1 MSDPLA
7 TPPAAHAAVHAAVHP
22 AVHPALGPLAQL
34 IGVWRGEGEGAFPTI
49 TSFRYRE
56 EVEFTHDG
64 RPVLAYRQRTWRID
78 AEVPMHGESGF
89 LRGPVDGRV
98 DLIIAQ
104 PTGFAEAATLTVG
117 EEDATL
123 VLDGAR
129 AALQRTPGAKDVRDV
144 RRRFRLDGDALHYD
158 LWMSYAG
165 HEDEHHLRAVL
176 HRA

>member
-1 MSDPLA
+1 
-7 TPPAAHAAVHAAVHP
+7 
-22 AVHPALGPLAQL
+22 
-34 IGVWRGEGEGAFPTI
+34 
-49 TSFRYRE
+49 
-56 EVEFTHDG
+56 
-64 RPVLAYRQRTWRID
+64 
-78 AEVPMHGESGF
+78 MHGESGF

-98 DLIIAQ
+98 ELIIAQ
-104 PTGFAEAATLTVG
+104 PTGFAEVATLTVG